1 VMSIAVSGRGGD
13 YGPSSFLRTRST
25 APEQPPQV
33 MVMLK
38 LYVWSDIVCLIEDL
52 LGGEQNRESDCRR
65 KEVIRAE
72 CRLEVRL

>member
-1 VMSIAVSGRGGD
+1 LTPETGVSIVAGTRDED

-38 LYVWSDIVCLIEDL
+38 LYVWSDMVCLREGL
-52 LGGEQNRESDCRR
+52 LGAKKN
-65 KEVIRAE
+65 KAE
-72 CRLEVRL
+72 AIAEGSSLSE

>member
-1 VMSIAVSGRGGD
+1 MTDAVWLSRETSNDLTPEKGMSIVVDTRGRV

-38 LYVWSDIVCLIEDL
+38 LYVWSDMMC
-52 LGGEQNRESDCRR
+52 S
-65 KEVIRAE
+65 
-72 CRLEVRL
+72 